1 MGKTF
6 APPGVVEEIS
16 ARRRQKLAR
25 YPGLGEQYLKVRR
38 DALRQM
44 DALVEKAIQTLRAKK
59 CQVHLAADAAEARE
73 LILNLVDAP
82 MVVKSRSLALGEI
95 GVVPALEAKGVK
107 VVETALGDFVVQLA
121 GERPAHPVLPAWH
134 ISETEILNV
143 LKSKLG
149 VAGDLHR
156 ALAGVREHLRR
167 YLVSA
172 AYGLTGANAV
182 VAENGSLVIMEDEG
196 NARAVSNLPHT
207 HIAVVGIEKIVPDQ
221 EDAMTVCRTAA
232 VYGTGQ
238 DIGNYLSIITG
249 PSSTGDIQGKQVF
262 GMHGPK
268 RVIVILLDNGRRRC
282 LESGFEELLYCNNCG
297 ACLEVCPVFKARGPA
312 YGHHYPGG
320 RGAAFAAF
328 TDGITAARE
337 AGLDWCQSCGKCREV
352 CPAGINT
359 PELIKRLSVIL

>member
-6 APPGVVEEIS
+6 APPGAVAEIS

-25 YPGLGEQYLKVRR
+25 YPGLGKAYLEARR
-38 DALRQM
+38 AALRQM
-44 DALVEKAIQTLRAKK
+44 DALVEKAMQTLRAKK
-59 CQVHLAADAAEARE
+59 CEVHLAAGAAEARE

-82 MVVKSRSLALGEI
+82 MVVKSRSLALEEI
-95 GVVPALEAKGVK
+95 GVVPALRAKGVE
-107 VVETALGDFVVQLA
+107 VVETALGDFVLQLA
-121 GERPAHPVLPAWH
+121 GVLPAWH
-134 ISETEILNV
+134 LSEKEILNV
-143 LKSKLG
+143 LKSGLG
-149 VAGDLHR
+149 VTGDLRR
-156 ALAGVREHLRR
+156 ALGGVREHLRR
-167 YLVSA
+167 YLAGA

-221 EDAMTVCRTAA
+221 ESAMTVCRAAA

-238 DIGNYLSIITG
+238 DLGNYLSIITG

-262 GMHGPK
+262 GMHGPR

-297 ACLEVCPVFKARGPA
+297 ACLEVCPVFPARGPA

-320 RGAAFAAF
+320 RGAVFAAF
-328 TDGITAARE
+328 TGGIAAARE
-337 AGLDWCQSCGKCREV
+337 AGVDLCQSCGKCREA

-359 PELIKRLSVIL
+359 PELIKRLSRK